1 MLGND
6 GNGSD
11 NMTVIIVDFLQH
23 SGGHNGSRKVGAA
36 DNKCGKETVKTKQ
49 MGRKWLNQK
58 FLYLNYLL

>member
-36 DNKCGKETVKTKQ
+36 DNKGGKETVKTKQ
-49 MGRKWLNQK
+49 MGRK
-58 FLYLNYLL
+58 

>member
-23 SGGHNGSRKVGAA
+23 SGGHNGTRKVSVSE
-36 DNKCGKETVKTKQ
+36 NKGGKETVKTK
-49 MGRKWLNQK
+49 
-58 FLYLNYLL
+58 

>member
-23 SGGHNGSRKVGAA
+23 SGGHNGGKRVGGAE
-36 DNKCGKETVKTKQ
+36 KSGGEKTTKTK
-49 MGRKWLNQK
+49 
-58 FLYLNYLL
+58 

>member
-23 SGGHNGSRKVGAA
+23 SGGHNGTKKSGVA
-36 DNKCGKETVKTKQ
+36 DKIGSKETGKTKQ
-49 MGRKWLNQK
+49 MGRK
-58 FLYLNYLL
+58 